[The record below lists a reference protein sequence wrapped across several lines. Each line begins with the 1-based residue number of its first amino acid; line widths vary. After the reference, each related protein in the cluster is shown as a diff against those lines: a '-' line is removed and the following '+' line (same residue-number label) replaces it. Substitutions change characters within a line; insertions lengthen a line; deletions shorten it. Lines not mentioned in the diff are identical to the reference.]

1 MALSRTNNA
10 DATAVSVRSGAT
22 RVKRVTCTQRSNTAA
37 RLYLQIF
44 NSNTPTVGTTA
55 PDTVIAIP
63 AGRAGMQ
70 VIQAAVFGSN
80 LGGLLLPTGC
90 AYAVTTTP
98 TGAAGPSG
106 TDRPRVD
113 LHWTQAA

>member
-1 MALSRTNNA
+1 MALSRTLNA
-10 DATAVSVRSGAT
+10 DATAVAVRSGAT
-22 RVKRVTCTQRSNTAA
+22 RVKTVILTQRSNTAA

-44 NSNTPTVGTTA
+44 NTNAPTVGTTA
-55 PDTVIAIP
+55 PELVVP
-63 AGRAGMQ
+63 LQAGRAGMQ
-70 VIQAAVFGSN
+70 IIQKVVLASN

-106 TDRPRVD
+106 TDRPKVD
-113 LHWTQAA
+113 LHWAEAA

>member
-1 MALSRTNNA
+1 MALSRTDNA
-10 DATAVSVRSGAT
+10 DATAVAVRNGAT
-22 RVKRVTCTQRSNTAA
+22 RVKRVTITQRSNTAA

-44 NSNTPTVGTTA
+44 NSNSPTVGTTA
-55 PDTVIAIP
+55 PDAVVPIP

-70 VIQAAVFGSN
+70 IIQTAIFAGN

-106 TDRPRVD
+106 SDRPRID